1 MKKEKK
7 STFKRITQVMVWTMI
22 ILTVAGV
29 VLTTLAQLGVF

>member
-7 STFKRITQVMVWTMI
+7 STFKKITQVMVWTMI

-29 VLTTLAQLGVF
+29 VLTTLAQLGIL